1 VPVRVLFCGL
11 LFLPE
16 TQLPNSDPK
25 FTPPETTNMK
35 YDASNLLA
43 KDLNF
48 KQKSNE
54 HLTSFCGIL
63 LALYYLMQ
71 STHVLCI

>member
-1 VPVRVLFCGL
+1 
-11 LFLPE
+11 
-16 TQLPNSDPK
+16 
-25 FTPPETTNMK
+25 MK